1 MLESLWIEG
10 FWNLAKKK
18 KKRKK
23 DHFQTTKERGVNY
36 FCNRKQQIIKGVKP
50 LNKEVKMVYTWLAQW
65 SSAEHKLPI
74 SCLSQQIYRI

>member
-23 DHFQTTKERGVNY
+23 DHFQKTKREG
-36 FCNRKQQIIKGVKP
+36 
-50 LNKEVKMVYTWLAQW
+50 
-65 SSAEHKLPI
+65 
-74 SCLSQQIYRI
+74 SQLFS